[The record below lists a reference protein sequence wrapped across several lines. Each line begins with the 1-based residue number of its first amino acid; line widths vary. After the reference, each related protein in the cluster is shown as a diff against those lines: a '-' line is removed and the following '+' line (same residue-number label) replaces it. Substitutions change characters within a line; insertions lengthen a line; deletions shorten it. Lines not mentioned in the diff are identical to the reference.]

1 MFRNILR
8 PDSALMI
15 TMSQITDC
23 IFLSLFWIIGCIP
36 VVTAGA
42 SFAAMYDAT
51 YRGLRK
57 GDKHSWS
64 RFLRVY
70 KENWKDGILPTLI
83 VAGGFA
89 LDLYLMIQVWNG
101 AVAGSISWAVFA
113 AAALVGALVLGTFSI
128 LLPMLSRFRNSLG
141 GMLKNTVLLALAN
154 APSTLALGIVNA
166 VSIFLCVRY
175 IFPLFFLPSLA
186 ALIGS
191 LFIEPMFK
199 PYMPEEVEEEIAE
212 EFSEEAAE

>member
-141 GMLKNTVLLALAN
+141 GLLKNTVLLALAN

-199 PYMPEEVEEEIAE
+199 PYMPEEVEEE
-212 EFSEEAAE
+212 FSEEAAE